1 MPALDATARP
11 AGTSASIG
19 IDVGGTFTDCVLID
33 ETDGTV
39 ELTKVPTVR
48 ANPAQSVI
56 DGIARLLER
65 SRIPAHDVRRLGHG
79 TTVATNT
86 VIEES
91 GARVGV
97 LVTEGFRDVLALAR
111 VRFPRPTDING
122 ALPRQLV
129 SRRQVREVRE
139 RIGADGA
146 VVVPVDTAQAV
157 RAVGE
162 LIEECGITALAICFL
177 HAYKNDAHERA
188 VREAIEAAYPGLFV
202 SSSAEVSPRPRE
214 YERSL
219 TTVMNSYV
227 GERMRRYLSAFRDEA
242 TARGIAAPPL
252 VTRSNGGIMNVDTA
266 GRFAVQTML
275 SGPAAGVVGAL
286 HFAQASGFERIIAWD
301 MGGTSLDVSVIDGR
315 LRHTDEARIGDF
327 PLFIPTLDVMSI
339 GAGGGSL
346 GWVDPSGMLHVGPRS
361 AGADP
366 GPACYGKGGQE
377 PTLTDAYVALG
388 IIDPARFAAGELTLD
403 REPALAALARLG
415 ARLGLSD
422 LATAEAMIEVATAQI
437 QTRFMP
443 LIARYGIDPADYAL
457 FPYGGAG
464 PMHCFLFARTAGIDR
479 VVVPLF
485 PGLLCAWGTI
495 IADLRYEVPKSVD
508 INLAEL
514 DEAAFNR
521 EIAALD
527 AQALAWLLQQGVPT
541 TAQHVMRLAHARYVG
556 QSFELEVPL
565 PGGRITP
572 AEIRRSF
579 VERYHARYGYSDPAG
594 PIEIVSLI
602 SQGIGSTAKPSAMP
616 RLRRPQAGARAG
628 TRDVHIAG
636 AWRTIPAIDR
646 EALEPGRVYQ
656 GPLVIDQSDTTSFV
670 PEGFRVSI
678 DAHRNIIGERM
689 R

>member
-1 MPALDATARP
+1 MPALDAAVPPVST
-11 AGTSASIG
+11 TASIG

-65 SRIPAHDVRRLGHG
+65 SRIAAGDVRRLGHG

-86 VIEES
+86 VIEET

-97 LVTEGFRDVLALAR
+97 LVTEGFRDILALAR

-122 ALPRQLV
+122 ALPRHLV

-139 RIGADGA
+139 RMGADGT
-146 VVVPVDTAQAV
+146 VVTPVDTEQAV

-162 LIEECGITALAICFL
+162 LIEECGITALAISFL
-177 HAYKNDAHERA
+177 HSYKNDAHERA
-188 VREAIEAAYPGLFV
+188 VCRAVAAAYPGLFV

-227 GERMRRYLSAFRDEA
+227 GERMRDYLSTFHDEA
-242 TARGIAAPPL
+242 AARGIAASPL

-286 HFAQASGFERIIAWD
+286 HFAQASGFDRIIAWD
-301 MGGTSLDVSVIDGR
+301 MGGTSLDISVIDNR
-315 LRHTDEARIGDF
+315 LRHTEEARIGDF

-366 GPACYGKGGQE
+366 GPACYDKGGQE

-388 IIDPARFAAGELTLD
+388 IIDPARFADGELTLERD
-403 REPALAALARLG
+403 LALEALTRLG
-415 ARLGLSD
+415 AQLGLSE
-422 LATAEAMIEVATAQI
+422 LGTAEAMIEVATAQI

-443 LIARYGIDPADYAL
+443 LIARYGIDPADYVL

-464 PMHCFLFARTAGIDR
+464 PMHCFVFAKAAGIDR

-495 IADLRYEVPKSVD
+495 IADLRYEVPKAVD
-508 INLAEL
+508 INIAEL
-514 DEAAFNR
+514 DEEPFNR
-521 EIAALD
+521 MVAELD
-527 AQALAWLLQQGVPT
+527 DQALAWLRQQGVPT
-541 TAQHVMRLAHARYVG
+541 TAHHVIRLAHARYVG
-556 QSFELEVPL
+556 QSFELEIPL

-572 AEIRRSF
+572 AEIRRTF
-579 VERYHARYGYSDPAG
+579 VERYHARYGYSDPSG

-602 SQGIGSTAKPSAMP
+602 SQGVGTTTKPSTLP
-616 RLRRPQAGARAG
+616 RLPHPRTGTHAG
-628 TRDVHIAG
+628 TREVFITG
-636 AWRTIPAIDR
+636 AWRKIAAIDR
-646 EALEPGRVYQ
+646 EVLEPDRIYE
-656 GPLVIDQSDTTSFV
+656 GPLVIDQSDTTTFV

-678 DAHRNIIGERM
+678 DAHRNIVGERI